1 MLTLE
6 TIDLNGIE
14 SLYSLAKELNL
25 NYVLSSKVNIWKL
38 RNNNPMRKSYINNK
52 IKFEEFDA
60 LAKLTVEMSKYL
72 YPYIRNILQSR
83 DDNDG
88 NSNVW
93 EDFKKRYLE
102 LLNERFNTKSMKVK
116 NLLNP
121 NTNDEILLKSLLT
134 LALCTS
140 ERGCRNLKI
149 FLLNI

>member
-1 MLTLE
+1 MLILE

-14 SLYSLAKELNL
+14 SLYALANELNL

-52 IKFEEFDA
+52 IKLEEFDA
-60 LAKLTVEMSKYL
+60 LVKLTSEMSKYL

-83 DDNDG
+83 EDNSG
-88 NSNVW
+88 NPIVW
-93 EDFKKRYLE
+93 QDFKKRYLE

-116 NLLNP
+116 KLLDP
-121 NTNDEILLKSLLT
+121 NTNDELLLKSILK

-140 ERGCRNLKI
+140 ERGYKNLKNS
-149 FLLNI
+149 LLNN